1 MRYDSGMTQT
11 PNTAQID
18 YWNDTAGLTWASLQA
33 LLDRQIAPLGEAA
46 MAALDPRA
54 GERILDIGCGCGDT
68 TLALALAVGP
78 EGQVLGAD
86 ISRPMLEVA
95 RQRLRAAGLEQ
106 ASVIEADAQGQDFGA
121 GQWDGLY
128 SRFGVMFFADPPAA
142 FANLAAALKP
152 GGRLAFVC
160 WRSLTE
166 NPWMTQPLSAA
177 LKHLPPPE
185 PTDPLAPGPF
195 AFADPERVRG
205 ILAGA
210 GFGDIVLTPHDEAI
224 GGNALD
230 DALVVARKVGPA
242 GRLIADHPEQR
253 EAVLASIREVLA
265 AHDTPSGVW
274 FDSATWIVTARKI

>member
-1 MRYDSGMTQT
+1 MSTP

-18 YWNDTAGLTWASLQA
+18 YWNDRPGETWAALQT
-33 LLDRQIAPLGEAA
+33 LLDRQIAPLGAAA
-46 MAALDPRA
+46 MAALEPRA

-78 EGQVLGAD
+78 EGRVLGAD

-95 RQRLRAAGLEQ
+95 NKRIATAELAQ
-106 ASVIEADAQGQDFGA
+106 AMVIDADAQAEDFGE
-121 GQWDGLY
+121 GQWDALY
-128 SRFGVMFFADPPAA
+128 SRFGVMFFADPLAA

-160 WRSLTE
+160 WRPLKE
-166 NPWMTQPLSAA
+166 NPWMTAPLGAV
-177 LKHLPPPE
+177 LKHVPPPE

-195 AFADPERVRG
+195 AFSDPERVRG

-210 GFGDIVLTPHDEAI
+210 GFSDITLTPHDEAI
-224 GGNALD
+224 GGNPLE

-242 GRLIADHPEQR
+242 ARLIAENPDQR
-253 EAVLASIREVLA
+253 EAIVASLRETLA
-265 AHDTPSGVW
+265 AKDGPDGVW
-274 FDSATWIVTARKI
+274 FDSATWIVTARKA

>member
-1 MRYDSGMTQT
+1 MTDQPNT
-11 PNTAQID
+11 AQPNTAQID
-18 YWNDTAGLTWASLQA
+18 YWNDTAGQTWASLQA

-78 EGQVLGAD
+78 QGRVLGAD
-86 ISRPMLEVA
+86 ISKPMLEVA
-95 RQRLRAAGLEQ
+95 RGRLKTAGLEQ
-106 ASVIEADAQGQDFGA
+106 ASVIEADAQAEDFGA
-121 GQWDGLY
+121 GEWDGLY

-160 WRSLTE
+160 WRPLTE
-166 NPWMTQPLSAA
+166 NPWMTVPLAAA
-177 LKHLPPPE
+177 LKHLPEPE

-210 GFGDIVLTPHDEAI
+210 GFRDIVLTPHDQAI
-224 GGNALD
+224 GGNALE
-230 DALVVARKVGPA
+230 DALVAARKVGPA
-242 GRLIADHPEQR
+242 ARLIAEHPDKR

-265 AHDTPSGVW
+265 AHDTPNGVW
-274 FDSATWIVTARKI
+274 FDSATWIVTARKG